1 MINKYRKKFTLV
13 TMLSLFIVLSMMIA
27 LINII
32 NYTKTCK
39 DSDLTINNIV
49 NNAGPFNNPPG
60 GEFPPE
66 ENFNPIGRDIEA
78 RFRTRYFIVSFNND
92 GVVTNTSAEKIA
104 LNEEEAVNLAKKIYD
119 KNTSK
124 GFYEQYRF
132 NVIEKEDGKDVVMLD
147 CTMERQSNKTF
158 LITSLIISLS
168 SYIIVSGIILIVS
181 KIVVRPFYDNM
192 EKQKRFI
199 TDASHELKTPLTIM
213 NADVEVLEIE
223 NGENEWLTSIKAQIS
238 RLTDMTK
245 KLTLMAKM
253 DESDNVYEFK
263 DFDISKVLVDAI
275 DDFSSLSSTK
285 DKKITT
291 NIENG
296 IIFKGNNEL
305 INELFHILL
314 ENAYKYSLEDINIS
328 LKKDN
333 KNIIIEF
340 SNSANV
346 PDGSLDYLFDRFYR
360 MDSSRNSSTGGHGI
374 GLSIAKSI
382 VDINRGVITAY
393 GNNNV
398 ITFKITL
405 K

>member
-13 TMLSLFIVLSMMIA
+13 TMLSLFVVLGLMMA

-39 DSDLTINNIV
+39 DSDLTISNSV
-49 NNAGPFNNPPG
+49 NSEGPFNNPG
-60 GEFPPE
+60 GNVLPPE
-66 ENFNPIGRDIEA
+66 EGFNPIERDIEA
-78 RFRTRYFIVSFNND
+78 RFRTRYFIVSFNNN
-92 GVVTNTSAEKIA
+92 GEVTNISAEKIA
-104 LNEEEAVNLAKKIYD
+104 LSEDEAVTLAKKIYD
-119 KNTSK
+119 KNTKK

-132 NVIEKEDGKDVVMLD
+132 NVIDKENGKDIVMLD

-158 LITSLIISLS
+158 LFTSLIISLS
-168 SYIIVSGIILIVS
+168 GYLVVFGVILIVS
-181 KIVVRPFYDNM
+181 KIVVRPFYENM

-213 NADVEVLEIE
+213 NANVEVLEIE
-223 NGENEWLTSIKAQIS
+223 NGENEWLTSIKNQIS

-245 KLTLMAKM
+245 KLTLMSKM
-253 DESDNVYEFK
+253 DESNNIYEFT
-263 DFDISKVLVDAI
+263 DFDISKVLKDTI

-291 NIENG
+291 SIDDD
-296 IIFKGNNEL
+296 IIFNGNSEL
-305 INELFHILL
+305 VSELFHILL
-314 ENAYKYSLEDINIS
+314 ENAYKYSEEDIDIS

-333 KNIIIEF
+333 KNIVIEF
-340 SNSANV
+340 SNRADV

-360 MDSSRNSSTGGHGI
+360 MDASRNSTTGGNGI

-382 VDINRGVITAY
+382 VDINHGVITAN
-393 GNNNV
+393 GSNNV
-398 ITFKITL
+398 ITFKIIF